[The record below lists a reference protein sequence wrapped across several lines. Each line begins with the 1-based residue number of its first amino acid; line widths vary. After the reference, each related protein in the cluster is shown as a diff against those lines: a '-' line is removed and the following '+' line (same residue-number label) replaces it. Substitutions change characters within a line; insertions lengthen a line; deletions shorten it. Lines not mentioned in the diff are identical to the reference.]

1 MGPSVHR
8 TTGGFR
14 DPARAFCAHW
24 FPRGIRVTLIL
35 VSGLLVFWALA
46 SLRSE
51 ALLGGER
58 LTNAYAHV
66 VAEETMWT
74 FQTVD
79 QGLQMAAVGLR
90 SLEAKR

>member
-1 MGPSVHR
+1 M
-8 TTGGFR
+8 
-14 DPARAFCAHW
+14 
-24 FPRGIRVTLIL
+24 
-35 VSGLLVFWALA
+35 FWALA